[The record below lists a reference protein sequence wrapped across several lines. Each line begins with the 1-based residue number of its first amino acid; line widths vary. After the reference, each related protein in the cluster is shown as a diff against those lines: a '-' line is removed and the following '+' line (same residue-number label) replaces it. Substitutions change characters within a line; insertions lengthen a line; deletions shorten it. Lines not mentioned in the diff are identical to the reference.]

1 MIDLTV
7 AQIAE
12 IVGGTLADI
21 SPQEAAELNVT
32 GTVEFDSRAAGPGGL
47 FLALPGARSDGHDH
61 AGAAVA
67 AGAVAV
73 LAARP
78 VGVPAIVVA
87 PEPGRGRTDGGL
99 AGVLEH
105 DTDGSGAA
113 VLAAVAKLAKAVAA
127 ELVAGGLTIIG
138 ITGSSG
144 KTSTKDL
151 VAAVLQPLGEVVAPP
166 GSFNNELG
174 HPWTVLR
181 ATRRTDYLVLEMSAR
196 HPGNIAALADI
207 APPAIGVVLN
217 VGTAHLGEFGSRE
230 AIARTKAELP
240 QSVPSSGVVILNV
253 DDPIVAAMAHAT
265 SAGVVR
271 VSRSS
276 RTDSGPSDVWAEGVA
291 LDELARPRF
300 TLHAL
305 DAGGPVKAEVRL
317 GVYGDHQVT
326 NALCAGAVAL
336 QCGASVEQVAAALAG
351 AGPVARHRMQ
361 VTTRADGVTVID
373 DAYNANPDSMRAG
386 LQALAWIARGGAH
399 DDKSK
404 RGPSTRR
411 SWAVLGEMAEL
422 GEDAITEHDRIGRLA
437 VRLDVSRLVVV
448 GTGRSMSA
456 MHHGAV
462 MEGSWGSGG
471 DRGAVSVPDGDAAL
485 ALLRAEVRPGD
496 VILVKASNA
505 AGLGALADALAAEG
519 SDDGSDKGSG
529 KGSGKGSDEGSD
541 KGSDNGAR
549 A

>member
-21 SPQEAAELNVT
+21 APQAAAELHVT
-32 GTVEFDSRAAGPGGL
+32 GTVEFDSRAVGPGGL

-61 AGAAVA
+61 AASAVA

-87 PEPGRGRTDGGL
+87 PDAAPDAR

-105 DTDGSGAA
+105 DADGSGAA
-113 VLAAVAKLAKAVAA
+113 VLAALAKLAEAVAA
-127 ELVAGGLTIIG
+127 ELVAGGLTIVG

-151 VAAVLQPLGEVVAPP
+151 VAAVLDPLGEVVAPP

-181 ATRRTDYLVLEMSAR
+181 ATRRTDYLIVEMSAR
-196 HPGNIAALADI
+196 HPGNIAALAQI

-217 VGTAHLGEFGSRE
+217 VGTAHLGEFGSRD

-240 QSVPSSGVVILNV
+240 QAVPSSGVVILNV
-253 DDPIVAAMAHAT
+253 DDPAVAAMAHV
-265 SAGVVR
+265 SAGWVVR

-276 RTDSGPSDVWAEGVA
+276 QTDSGPSDVWAEDVS

-300 TLHAL
+300 ILHAL
-305 DAGGPVKAEVRL
+305 GTTAEVQL

-326 NALCAGAVAL
+326 NALCASAVAL
-336 QCGASVEQVAAALAG
+336 QCGARVEQVAAALAK
-351 AGPVARHRMQ
+351 AGPVSRHRMQ
-361 VTTRADGVTVID
+361 VSTRADGVTVID

-386 LQALAWIARGGAH
+386 LQALAWIAHGGQQQ
-399 DDKSK
+399 SS
-404 RGPSTRR
+404 RPRR

-448 GTGRSMSA
+448 GMGRSMSA

-462 MEGSWGSGG
+462 MEGSWGSEA
-471 DRGAVSVPDGDAAL
+471 DRGAVSVADGDAAL
-485 ALLRAEVRPGD
+485 ALLRAEVQPGD

-505 AGLGALADALAAEG
+505 AGLGALADALASED
-519 SDDGSDKGSG
+519 SDG
-529 KGSGKGSDEGSD
+529 
-541 KGSDNGAR
+541 GASP
-549 A
+549 

>member
-12 IVGGTLADI
+12 IVGGALVDI
-21 SPQEAAELNVT
+21 SPQAAAELHVT
-32 GTVEFDSRAAGPGGL
+32 GTVEFDSRAVGPGGL

-87 PEPGRGRTDGGL
+87 PEPGRGRTGGGL

-105 DTDGSGAA
+105 DADGSGAA
-113 VLAAVAKLAKAVAA
+113 VLAALAKLAKTVAA
-127 ELVAGGLTIIG
+127 DLVADGLTIVG

-151 VAAVLQPLGEVVAPP
+151 VAAVLEPLGEVVAPP

-265 SAGVVR
+265 SARVVR

-276 RTDSGPSDVWAEGVA
+276 RTDSGPPNSPDVWAEGVS

-300 TLHAL
+300 TLHAP
-305 DAGGPVKAEVRL
+305 DARGPVKAEVRL

-336 QCGASVEQVAAALAG
+336 QCGATVEQVAVALAG

-361 VTTRADGVTVID
+361 VTTRTDGVTVID

-386 LQALAWIARGGAH
+386 LQALAWIAHGGAH
-399 DDKSK
+399 DDKNK
-404 RGPSTRR
+404 RSPSARR

-422 GEDAITEHDRIGRLA
+422 GQDAIIEHDRIGRLA

-462 MEGSWGSGG
+462 MEGSWGAQG
-471 DRGAVSVPDGDAAL
+471 DRGTVSVPDGDAAL

-496 VILVKASNA
+496 VVLVKASNA

-519 SDDGSDKGSG
+519 SDGSDS
-529 KGSGKGSDEGSD
+529 
-541 KGSDNGAR
+541 GAR

>member
-21 SPQEAAELNVT
+21 SPQDAAELHVT
-32 GTVEFDSRAAGPGGL
+32 GTVEFDSRAVGPGGL

-61 AGAAVA
+61 AASAVA

-87 PEPGRGRTDGGL
+87 PEGISGSR

-105 DTDGSGAA
+105 DPDGSGAA
-113 VLAAVAKLAKAVAA
+113 VLGALAKLAKAVAQ
-127 ELVAGGLTIIG
+127 ELVACGLTIIG

-151 VAAVLQPLGEVVAPP
+151 VAALLGPLGEVVAPP

-196 HPGNIAALADI
+196 HPGNIAALAQI
-207 APPAIGVVLN
+207 APPEIGVVLN

-230 AIARTKAELP
+230 AIAQTKSELP
-240 QSVPSSGVVILNV
+240 QAVPPSGVVILNV
-253 DDPIVAAMAHAT
+253 DDPAVAAMAQV
-265 SAGVVR
+265 SSGWVVR

-276 RTDSGPSDVWAEGVA
+276 QTDLGPSDVWAEGVS

-300 TLHAL
+300 TLHAM
-305 DAGGPVKAEVRL
+305 DARGALEVEVQL
-317 GVYGDHQVT
+317 GVYGEHQVT
-326 NALCAGAVAL
+326 NALCASAVAL
-336 QCGASVEQVAAALAG
+336 QCGAGVEQLAASLAA
-351 AGPVARHRMQ
+351 AGPVSRHRMQ
-361 VTTRADGVTVID
+361 VSNRADGVTVID
-373 DAYNANPDSMRAG
+373 DAYNANPDSMQAG
-386 LQALAWIARGGAH
+386 LQALAWIARGGESPA
-399 DDKSK
+399 
-404 RGPSTRR
+404 RENRR

-422 GEDAITEHDRIGRLA
+422 GEDAITEHDRVGRLA

-448 GTGRSMSA
+448 GTGRSVTA
-456 MHHGAV
+456 MHHAAV
-462 MEGSWGSGG
+462 MEGSWGAE
-471 DRGAVSVPDGDAAL
+471 AVNVADGDAAL
-485 ALLRAEVRPGD
+485 ALLRAELQPGD
-496 VILVKASNA
+496 VVLVKASNA
-505 AGLGALADALAAEG
+505 AGLGALAEALAAEG
-519 SDDGSDKGSG
+519 PASTSD
-529 KGSGKGSDEGSD
+529 
-541 KGSDNGAR
+541 GAR
-549 A
+549 P

>member
-21 SPQEAAELNVT
+21 SPEAAAELHVT
-32 GTVEFDSRAAGPGGL
+32 GTVEFDSRAVGPGGL

-61 AGAAVA
+61 AASAVA

-78 VGVPAIVVA
+78 VGAPAIVVT
-87 PEPGRGRTDGGL
+87 PEPRAAETDTGL

-105 DTDGSGAA
+105 DADGSGAA
-113 VLAAVAKLAKAVAA
+113 VLAALAKLAKAVAA
-127 ELVAGGLTIIG
+127 ELVAGGLTIVG

-151 VAAVLQPLGEVVAPP
+151 VAAVLEPLGEVVAPP

-181 ATRRTDYLVLEMSAR
+181 ATRRTDYLILEMSAR
-196 HPGNIAALADI
+196 HPGNIAELAQI

-240 QSVPSSGVVILNV
+240 QAVPESGVVILNV
-253 DDPIVAAMAHAT
+253 DDPVVAAMAHVTA
-265 SAGVVR
+265 AWVVR
-271 VSRSS
+271 VSRASH
-276 RTDSGPSDVWAEGVA
+276 TDSGISDIWAENVS

-300 TLHAL
+300 TLHAM
-305 DAGGPVKAEVRL
+305 DPRGAVEAEMQL
-317 GVYGDHQVT
+317 SVYGDHQVT
-326 NALCAGAVAL
+326 NALCASAVAL
-336 QCGASVEQVAAALAG
+336 QCGAGVEQIAAALEG
-351 AGPVARHRMQ
+351 AGPVSRHRMQ

-386 LQALAWIARGGAH
+386 LQALVWIAHGGEKQSA
-399 DDKSK
+399 
-404 RGPSTRR
+404 RPRR

-448 GTGRSMSA
+448 GSGRSMSA

-462 MEGSWGSGG
+462 MEGSWGSETDPGA
-471 DRGAVSVPDGDAAL
+471 DRGAVNVADGDAAL
-485 ALLRAEVRPGD
+485 ALLRAEVQPGD
-496 VILVKASNA
+496 VVLVKASNA
-505 AGLGALADALAAEG
+505 AGLGTLADALAAEDTAG
-519 SDDGSDKGSG
+519 GT
-529 KGSGKGSDEGSD
+529 
-541 KGSDNGAR
+541 R
-549 A
+549 Q